1 MLVGMQSA
9 RLDLQKLSGTI
20 LAGLPIEEAAVLAW
34 PLVCGPAVAERTQAV
49 SFDGHALKVRVPDAG
64 WRSELEA
71 FSVTYSQRLSSL
83 LGDKVCRIEFQIASG
98 R

>member
-1 MLVGMQSA
+1 MQSA
-9 RLDLQKLSGTI
+9 RLDLQKLSASV

-34 PLVCGPAVAERTQAV
+34 PLVCGSAVAERTQAV
-49 SFDGHALKVRVPDAG
+49 SFDGRALKVRVPDAG

-71 FSVTYSQRLSSL
+71 FSVTYSERLSKL
-83 LGDKVCRIEFQIASG
+83 LGASVSRIEYQVAS